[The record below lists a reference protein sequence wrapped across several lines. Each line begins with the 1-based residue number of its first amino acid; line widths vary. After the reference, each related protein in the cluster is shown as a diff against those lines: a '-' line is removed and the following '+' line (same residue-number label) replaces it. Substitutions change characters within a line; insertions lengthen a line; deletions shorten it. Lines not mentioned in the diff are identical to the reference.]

1 MRRLAAALLN
11 FDRAAGNRGIERRI
25 HRYVAL
31 RSRIIEVQGIGHPT
45 RIEARLHELLL
56 ARFEG
61 ACGLECREYSQKNR
75 PRIRRQA
82 RDDLRAKRREIK
94 LRTYHERCG
103 TRTAI

>member
-11 FDRAAGNRGIERRI
+11 FDPAVRNRGIERRI
-25 HRYVAL
+25 QRYVAL

-56 ARFEG
+56 ARLKG
-61 ACGLECREYSQKNR
+61 ACGLECREYSQKHR

-82 RDDLRAKRREIK
+82 RGDFRAKRGEIK
-94 LRTYHERCG
+94 LRIYHERCS
-103 TRTAI
+103 